1 MTAEETKEAKGI
13 DKLKQKLRDIKKESA
28 EKEEQL
34 KECNSEIKSETKKE
48 DKQYEKEQKIED
60 LTDSLQRLQAEF
72 ENYKKYVDKSKSEF
86 QKYARAGMVE
96 KLLPTLD
103 SFEMALK
110 NTENK
115 EKFIKGIEL
124 IFSQLYQL
132 LENEG
137 LRPIECVGKIFDPYK
152 HEVLLTQE
160 SGKEEGLILEELQKG
175 YMLGDKVLRHSKVK
189 VAKKR
194 TVNADNKAGK
204 AE

>member
-1 MTAEETKEAKGI
+1 MKIEETRESKGI
-13 DKLKQKLRDIKKESA
+13 DKLKQKIKDLKKESEEKEEHIKECRSDIKSEIKKED
-28 EKEEQL
+28 EKE
-34 KECNSEIKSETKKE
+34 K
-48 DKQYEKEQKIED
+48 KIEE
-60 LTDSLQRLQAEF
+60 LTDTLQRLQAEF
-72 ENYKKYVDKSKSEF
+72 ENYKKYVEKSKSDF
-86 QKYARAGMVE
+86 QKFTKADMIE

-110 NTENK
+110 NTENQ

-132 LENEG
+132 LENLG
-137 LRPIECVGKIFDPYK
+137 LRPIECIGKAFDPYK

-160 SGKEEGLILEELQKG
+160 SDKEEGLILEELQKG

-194 TVNADNKAGK
+194 SKNEDNKADK
-204 AE
+204 SK